1 MSRRPPRSAL
11 RNERRSARRRD
22 ERGLVLPTRL
32 MVFSISVVVL
42 AGLAFVAT
50 QHDDSPD
57 VASTVGTSRTTTT
70 PTDPATTVPVTPSST
85 PRPKPVVRRG
95 KVLVEVYNNSNV
107 TGLAG
112 KTGGR
117 AQRAGWDVVGTDN
130 WYGTVDASTVYYG
143 AHLKAAGTLLARD
156 LGITK
161 VKPAAAP
168 MRADRLTVIL
178 TGDYAN

>member
-1 MSRRPPRSAL
+1 MSRRQPGVAH
-11 RNERRSARRRD
+11 RRD

-32 MVFSISVVVL
+32 MVFSISVVAL
-42 AGLAFVAT
+42 AGLGFVAT
-50 QHDDSPD
+50 QHDSSPD
-57 VASTVGTSRTTTT
+57 VASTVGTSRTTAT
-70 PTDPATTVPVTPSST
+70 PTGPAPTVSVTPT
-85 PRPKPVVRRG
+85 AVAKPKPVVRRG

-143 AHLKAAGTLLARD
+143 ARLKAAGLLLAQD

-161 VKPAAAP
+161 VKPAVRP

-178 TGDYAN
+178 TGDYH

>member
-1 MSRRPPRSAL
+1 MSRRPPRNA
-11 RNERRSARRRD
+11 RSRD

-32 MVFSISVVVL
+32 MVFSISVVAL

-57 VASTVGTSRTTTT
+57 VASTVGTSRTTT

-130 WYGTVDASTVYYG
+130 WYGTVDASTVYFG
-143 AHLKAAGTLLARD
+143 AHLKAAGTLLAQD
-156 LGITK
+156 LGIAK
-161 VKPAAAP
+161 VKPATAP